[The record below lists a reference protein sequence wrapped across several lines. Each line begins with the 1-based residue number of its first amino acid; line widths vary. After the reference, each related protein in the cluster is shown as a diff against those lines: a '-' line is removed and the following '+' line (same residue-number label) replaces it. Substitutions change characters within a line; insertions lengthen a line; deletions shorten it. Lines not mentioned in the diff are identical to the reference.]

1 MKNKL
6 TEWLVKPFI
15 NEVDLPIKVGDD
27 VLMGRFKNKRV
38 KVKSIDYN
46 EKGDLQI
53 NGRPALKFR
62 LVKNDKKLL
71 PTKTTN
77 KSSTEPDSDRKGVDD
92 EYPHFKL
99 KEEPKFQSVHT
110 KSTFNSTFGGWYTK
124 WVPLSTKKIQSIIG
138 KEKVS
143 VFHVGNAE
151 YERDVQQVARIVGKK
166 GTLSTFTSVD
176 KGEKLAKGQGI
187 QSGGGIIYQIEG
199 TLLVASTRDMQS
211 HPDKTG
217 RRWIDPYWLAGD
229 TIGRKMR
236 KEIQSGTEKLKID
249 ENSWDKIERELEP
262 KVRKETGYGD
272 THYDRDIYEAE
283 LKKQLGPYKQKW
295 IKTYIDMCYGIIDKY
310 KKQIKK
316 HILSQKDKKSQHGW
330 NEILVN
336 QIKIKDI
343 FMLTRAD
350 LHKDEAEKIA
360 TGTVTVGS
368 PAQFRKWYN
377 ERGGIINE
385 NIKHIKTYRYN
396 ISKFSDAKKVKLLDL
411 LIKKYKL
418 KRLKDFVGGKLSDDV
433 ISIRQKALSRSEKKD
448 IEKQFKLKLEAKRI
462 PRKKGQHRGSS
473 SHSDLYTDEN
483 PKGTIHGLKF
493 ATVDDAK
500 KSVSKIRNS
509 GKTHAHKIQA
519 AVAMEQRAKEMG
531 KTAQAAVYRAYINQM
546 KKKTKKKNEQGL
558 GSDKKVVGSDDY
570 TFGPDW
576 IPTNLAQRK
585 KMKRIHQKT
594 SRSSRVSGK
603 KNESFAA
610 VAGALYGGDIP
621 SPSRKGVKK
630 MKKKGNTSVPYGSG
644 YEKIDERAKQAVVR
658 GKLHKN
664 ITGFNLTYKGRKYK
678 EIDFEARKID
688 NKTELVTLRIL
699 NPKKLFGQDLKVKFR
714 TISRGPFMKT
724 DTSKKVNEQKEIKK
738 VIAIYPGRF
747 QPFGPHHKKVFE
759 SLKSKFG
766 EAYITTSAIQQ
777 MPRHPLSFNEK
788 VKHMVKMG
796 IPKKNIVREKV
807 PYVANNLLKKFDK
820 DTTAVVY
827 VFGAKDAGRLKGGT
841 KKSGG
846 KTYYQDFKKNIN
858 DLKGFEEHGYIYT
871 APTVKVSGISS
882 GTEIRNLLGSPKID
896 DKKREQIFKK
906 TFGYFDKSTYEMMTS
921 RFGKLFE
928 FYQQPQVK
936 KILKEVSGFGSHFNA
951 SDMSDEGMYDFFGTL
966 DDYFRVS
973 PEHADILG
981 WEVIGFPI
989 NDTENMAFTIATD
1002 DYEQDRTKTVTYGRT
1017 INQNRKN
1024 TDSVNN
1030 PFPKYKAEQ
1039 RKNLENLTKY
1049 GWEIVKFFGEESVGT
1064 PGIVTKIKDVAPEKE
1079 TPLEERFVEDVKKVF
1094 LTEGGAYGHMNHPF
1108 DDNNLTFSD
1117 LKNIII
1123 IGLSGQLNRED
1134 KVSEKLDGQNLM
1146 VSWVDGKLK
1155 AARNKGHL
1163 KNGGKT
1169 APTTAGI
1176 ANMFSGRGE
1185 IKKAFVGA
1193 MRDLEKSI
1201 GSLSDAQKKKV
1212 FGNGTK
1218 WMNLEVIYP
1227 QTSNIIDYDVAEI
1240 VFHGTTEYD
1249 RTGRAKGYSKESARM
1264 LQGMIQQINQNIQKT
1279 FKISRPNFLKMS
1291 KVQNYGAKKSS
1302 FLGRL
1307 NKLQGQYGLKDT
1319 DNLGMYHQSFW
1330 QEYIFNAAKQF
1341 KVSIKNNQL
1350 VNLTNRWAFF
1360 DKSYSV
1366 GQIKKDFKDS
1376 PEFID
1381 WILKTDKLDH
1391 NKMFKQNIKPFEIL
1405 FFQVGA
1411 EILKNMSGFLAVSPD
1426 AAVKKIKQDVD
1437 KALRDLQKPDNV
1449 QKLNKLKIQIEKL
1462 EAIGGSSAI
1471 VPSEGLVFKYKGNIY
1486 KFTGAFAPINQIL
1499 GSLRF

>member
-46 EKGDLQI
+46 EKGDLLI

-71 PTKTTN
+71 PNKTTN
-77 KSSTEPDSDRKGVDD
+77 KKSAEPDSDRKGVDD
-92 EYPHFKL
+92 EYPHYKTESF
-99 KEEPKFQSVHT
+99 
-110 KSTFNSTFGGWYTK
+110 FGLG
-124 WVPLSTKKIQSIIG
+124 
-138 KEKVS
+138 
-143 VFHVGNAE
+143 
-151 YERDVQQVARIVGKK
+151 
-166 GTLSTFTSVD
+166 
-176 KGEKLAKGQGI
+176 
-187 QSGGGIIYQIEG
+187 
-199 TLLVASTRDMQS
+199 
-211 HPDKTG
+211 
-217 RRWIDPYWLAGD
+217 AGD
-229 TIGRKMR
+229 
-236 KEIQSGTEKLKID
+236 
-249 ENSWDKIERELEP
+249 
-262 KVRKETGYGD
+262 V
-272 THYDRDIYEAE
+272 
-283 LKKQLGPYKQKW
+283 
-295 IKTYIDMCYGIIDKY
+295 
-310 KKQIKK
+310 
-316 HILSQKDKKSQHGW
+316 
-330 NEILVN
+330 
-336 QIKIKDI
+336 
-343 FMLTRAD
+343 
-350 LHKDEAEKIA
+350 
-360 TGTVTVGS
+360 
-368 PAQFRKWYN
+368 
-377 ERGGIINE
+377 
-385 NIKHIKTYRYN
+385 
-396 ISKFSDAKKVKLLDL
+396 
-411 LIKKYKL
+411 
-418 KRLKDFVGGKLSDDV
+418 
-433 ISIRQKALSRSEKKD
+433 
-448 IEKQFKLKLEAKRI
+448 
-462 PRKKGQHRGSS
+462 
-473 SHSDLYTDEN
+473 
-483 PKGTIHGLKF
+483 
-493 ATVDDAK
+493 
-500 KSVSKIRNS
+500 
-509 GKTHAHKIQA
+509 
-519 AVAMEQRAKEMG
+519 
-531 KTAQAAVYRAYINQM
+531 
-546 KKKTKKKNEQGL
+546 
-558 GSDKKVVGSDDY
+558 
-570 TFGPDW
+570 
-576 IPTNLAQRK
+576 
-585 KMKRIHQKT
+585 
-594 SRSSRVSGK
+594 
-603 KNESFAA
+603 
-610 VAGALYGGDIP
+610 P
-621 SPSRKGVKK
+621 SPSRKMVKK

-644 YEKIDERAKQAVVR
+644 YKKIDERYKKAVSGRKV
-658 GKLHKN
+658 HKH
-664 ITGFNLTYKGRKYK
+664 ITGFNLPYKGKKYK
-678 EIDFEARKID
+678 EIDFETRKID
-688 NKTELVTLRIL
+688 NKTEMVTLRIL
-699 NPKKLFGQDLKVKFR
+699 NPKKLFGQEVPVKFKTLR
-714 TISRGPFMKT
+714 MGPFMKT
-724 DTSKKVNEQKEIKK
+724 DTSKKVNEEKSKIKK

-747 QPFGPHHKKVFE
+747 QPFGPHHKKVYDT
-759 SLKSKFG
+759 LKSKFG
-766 EAYITTSAIQQ
+766 DAYITTSAIQQ
-777 MPRHPLSFNEK
+777 PPRHPLSFNEK

-796 IPKKNIVREKV
+796 VPKNKIVNEKV

-846 KTYYQDFKKNIN
+846 KTYYQDFKKNIKN
-858 DLKGFEEHGYIYT
+858 LKGFEEHGYIYE
-871 APTVKVSGISS
+871 APFVKVSGISS

-921 RFGKLFE
+921 RFRKLFE
-928 FYQQPQVK
+928 FFQQPQVK
-936 KILKEVSGFGSHFNA
+936 KLMKEVSGFGTSINA
-951 SDMSDEGMYDFFGTL
+951 SDMSDEGMYDFFGSL

-973 PEHADILG
+973 PEHAKILG
-981 WEVIGFPI
+981 WELIGFPI
-989 NDTENMAFTIATD
+989 NDTEDMAFTIETD

-1030 PFPKYKAEQ
+1030 PFPKYKKELT
-1039 RKNLENLTKY
+1039 KNLENLTKY
-1049 GWEIVKFFGEESVGT
+1049 GWEIIKFFGEESKET
-1064 PGIVTKIKDVAPEKE
+1064 AGIVRKIKDIAPEKE
-1079 TPLEERFVEDVKKVF
+1079 TPLVSRDDIDKGISTTKKKLSESFVQDVKKVF

-1123 IGLSGQLNRED
+1123 IGLEGNLNRED
-1134 KVSEKLDGQNLM
+1134 NVSEKLDGQNLM

-1176 ANMFSGRGE
+1176 ASMFAGRGN
-1185 IKKAFVGA
+1185 IKTAFVGA

-1341 KVSIKNNQL
+1341 KVSMKNNQL

-1366 GQIKKDFKDS
+1366 GQIKKDFKDN

-1426 AAVKKIKQDVD
+1426 AAVQKIKKDVD
-1437 KALRDLQKPDNV
+1437 TALRDLQKPDNV
-1449 QKLNKLKIQIEKL
+1449 EKLYKLKLQIEKL

>member
-77 KSSTEPDSDRKGVDD
+77 KKSAEPDSDRKGVED
-92 EYPHFKL
+92 EYPHYKL
-99 KEEPKFQSVHT
+99 KEDDEKPKFQSVHT

-336 QIKIKDI
+336 QIKVKDI
-343 FMLTRAD
+343 FLLKRSALPTIKKA
-350 LHKDEAEKIA
+350 AEKIA
-360 TGTVTVGS
+360 TGQVTVGS
-368 PAQFRKWYN
+368 PAKFRKWYS
-377 ERGGIINE
+377 ERGGII
-385 NIKHIKTYRYN
+385 
-396 ISKFSDAKKVKLLDL
+396 
-411 LIKKYKL
+411 
-418 KRLKDFVGGKLSDDV
+418 
-433 ISIRQKALSRSEKKD
+433 
-448 IEKQFKLKLEAKRI
+448 
-462 PRKKGQHRGSS
+462 
-473 SHSDLYTDEN
+473 
-483 PKGTIHGLKF
+483 
-493 ATVDDAK
+493 
-500 KSVSKIRNS
+500 
-509 GKTHAHKIQA
+509 
-519 AVAMEQRAKEMG
+519 
-531 KTAQAAVYRAYINQM
+531 
-546 KKKTKKKNEQGL
+546 
-558 GSDKKVVGSDDY
+558 
-570 TFGPDW
+570 
-576 IPTNLAQRK
+576 
-585 KMKRIHQKT
+585 
-594 SRSSRVSGK
+594 
-603 KNESFAA
+603 NESFAA
-610 VAGALYGGDIP
+610 VAGALYGVDIT

-644 YEKIDERAKQAVVR
+644 YKKIDERAKQAVVR